1 MVRLLGL
8 VVGAAGAWIVAR
20 WVLPL
25 TLPFLVGAVGAWLME
40 PVGSDPMYPKFG
52 SKLWG
57 MIGTPIVDDT
67 EGTVKSEVRRVVSAY
82 KSYQDYLRDQYSRS
96 AVADSGAWRAQDV
109 VKSVGAPRVSAVAD
123 TVRVVVNLR
132 TEAGDDVTVDQTV

>member
-1 MVRLLGL
+1 MMYTLKIADGDLAVRGDGDVTKVEGRDL
-8 VVGAAGAWIVAR
+8 IEQNVAC
-20 WVLPL
+20 
-25 TLPFLVGAVGAWLME
+25 WLME

-123 TVRVVVNLR
+123 TVRVVVDLK